1 MTDKTQLKKLSRLEL
16 IDMLIEL
23 KEENIALKNEL
34 EKANQ
39 QLESKRIEL
48 ADVGSIADAALKLS
62 GIFEDAQKA
71 CDLYL
76 DNVKETIRPAADE

>member
-1 MTDKTQLKKLSRLEL
+1 MTDTTQLKKLSRLKL

-23 KEENIALKNEL
+23 KEENIALKSEL

-39 QLESKRIEL
+39 IIESRRI
-48 ADVGSIADAALKLS
+48 ACQSVGSIAEAALKLS

-76 DNVKETIRPAADE
+76 ENVKAIRPAADE

>member
-1 MTDKTQLKKLSRLEL
+1 MTDTTQLKKLSRLKL

-23 KEENIALKNEL
+23 KEENIALKSEL

-39 QLESKRIEL
+39 IIESRRIECES
-48 ADVGSIADAALKLS
+48 VGNIAEAALKLS

-76 DNVKETIRPAADE
+76 ENVKAIRPAADE